1 MKRKI
6 LLIVIIS
13 IASLVAQT
21 KNKES
26 IKNSTEYYWGESVSE
41 NEKEAED
48 AALQRL
54 TKQIAVTVYSS
65 FERNL
70 KETSSDLQETVQDIL
85 KTFSTATLKNVKSIR
100 NLSNGNI
107 EVFLYIT
114 KSEVQKIFNERKKL
128 IDNIYT
134 NALEYEKEQNYAAA
148 LKSYYFAVL
157 LINSIPEQ
165 NITVNN
171 VNLTTEIPN
180 RINAIISNTKFYL
193 LKDTKMSDK
202 ERELQFAV
210 EVFGKR
216 AIHLD
221 FSFWDGLN
229 QVNVQ
234 TNDGNAI
241 FELIGGSTNFN
252 KLDLSI
258 KYSYFEC
265 RNEISTVGE
274 LWNIVNRA
282 SFKNSKQVN
291 LQIVE
296 NYTPE
301 SKISNIELDKKID
314 SNNEIKLKQNDIKP
328 NIFNG
333 TRKLLLINKDSCQ
346 VIEQIGRESEKLISI
361 LEKGSEKNAKNM
373 YKDDSFLS
381 KKIEN
386 VLKYNKIKIASGSVT
401 ANVNKTYNG
410 WEVRKITVLNK
421 YPTLNKQ
428 ASEYMVLDFDSTGKL
443 YDINFGIMD
452 NLYEQFVEQGNYS
465 DDWENRQVIFKFVEK
480 YRTAFLSRNIEMLD
494 SLFADEAVII
504 VGRVLKKTQMKDVYK
519 YNKLNEEQPDVQ
531 YFEYT
536 KGEYLKNQAK
546 VFANQKDIYVGYNSF
561 KISRKNK
568 NDNVYGLSMRQNYQA
583 TTYSDE
589 GYLFLLV
596 DFNQKQPQIYVRSWQ
611 PQEWSESA
619 LIKLSNFNLNK

>member
-1 MKRKI
+1 
-6 LLIVIIS
+6 
-13 IASLVAQT
+13 
-21 KNKES
+21 
-26 IKNSTEYYWGESVSE
+26 
-41 NEKEAED
+41 
-48 AALQRL
+48 
-54 TKQIAVTVYSS
+54 
-65 FERNL
+65 
-70 KETSSDLQETVQDIL
+70 
-85 KTFSTATLKNVKSIR
+85 
-100 NLSNGNI
+100 
-107 EVFLYIT
+107 
-114 KSEVQKIFNERKKL
+114 
-128 IDNIYT
+128 
-134 NALEYEKEQNYAAA
+134 
-148 LKSYYFAVL
+148 
-157 LINSIPEQ
+157 
-165 NITVNN
+165 
-171 VNLTTEIPN
+171 
-180 RINAIISNTKFYL
+180 
-193 LKDTKMSDK
+193 
-202 ERELQFAV
+202 
-210 EVFGKR
+210 
-216 AIHLD
+216 
-221 FSFWDGLN
+221 
-229 QVNVQ
+229 
-234 TNDGNAI
+234 
-241 FELIGGSTNFN
+241 
-252 KLDLSI
+252 
-258 KYSYFEC
+258 
-265 RNEISTVGE
+265 
-274 LWNIVNRA
+274 
-282 SFKNSKQVN
+282 
-291 LQIVE
+291 
-296 NYTPE
+296 
-301 SKISNIELDKKID
+301 
-314 SNNEIKLKQNDIKP
+314 
-328 NIFNG
+328 
-333 TRKLLLINKDSCQ
+333 LINKDSCQ